1 MIKGYGIIG
10 FEQSVVFSFFFF
22 FLSISRIDGRL
33 YIHISMYFSLSSKKY
48 VYLNMVGS
56 KLYRNKNV

>member
-10 FEQSVVFSFFFF
+10 FEQSVVFPFFF

-33 YIHISMYFSLSSKKY
+33 YIHISMYFSLSSKKIC
-48 VYLNMVGS
+48 VFKHGWFEAI
-56 KLYRNKNV
+56 

>member
-10 FEQSVVFSFFFF
+10 FEQSVVFPFFF

>member
-1 MIKGYGIIG
+1 MIKDYGIIG

-22 FLSISRIDGRL
+22 FLPISRIDGRL
-33 YIHISMYFSLSSKKY
+33 YIYISMYFSLSSKKY